1 MKQTSYRIRCTGILC
16 QPLIIIIICVI
27 LRLDGVLRITQQ
39 LQNRNEQNHLHVAC
53 SDDLVEAM
61 TAAKKEIDG
70 DTEMEAED
78 DSDGGEAEMP
88 VDATVDERKQIYVL
102 NLVDAGYDETL
113 VIRSL
118 QYVDPEDVTAGEN
131 IHSYLRN

>member
-1 MKQTSYRIRCTGILC
+1 
-16 QPLIIIIICVI
+16 
-27 LRLDGVLRITQQ
+27 
-39 LQNRNEQNHLHVAC
+39 
-53 SDDLVEAM
+53 M

-113 VIRSL
+113 AIRSL

-131 IHSYLRN
+131 NHSYLRNWMWICKHFNIKSSFLQLRLSFELGGPSMFSVYKIRNTSLSIIINSINWKFEY